1 MAIRN
6 TPIEP
11 GQSVPNITELQIE
24 EAERRER
31 PKTRVKVPGKTLED
45 GLREV
50 IESADFPEGRRLRL
64 PNRRDPDAVAS
75 RRRAESNAPTGP
87 KLSPNRKRLL
97 LVPLALFLLLLFVGL
112 YQTNKPMPLGT
123 SVASGPARLAS
134 SCSWI

>member
-24 EAERRER
+24 EAQRRER
-31 PKTRVKVPGKTLED
+31 PKSRLKVPGKTLED

-64 PNRRDPDAVAS
+64 PNRRPPRDPEAAES

-97 LVPLALFLLLLFVGL
+97 LVPFA
-112 YQTNKPMPLGT
+112 
-123 SVASGPARLAS
+123 
-134 SCSWI
+134 